1 MYYATVVAAAVHQF
15 ILRSLRDAV
24 TDDQVVVQNVASGE
38 FCVLFVALG
47 LLHSEKCG
55 AFGRP
60 VSPAARQ
67 APARLRRA
75 LPRREHQ
82 KQPVPLR
89 ALDDIDPERALLPPA
104 AAEARYRETRC
115 ARLYDG

>member
-47 LLHSEKCG
+47 PELARLLIWRD
-55 AFGRP
+55 AVGRP
-60 VSPAARQ
+60 RIGSG
-67 APARLRRA
+67 
-75 LPRREHQ
+75 RE
-82 KQPVPLR
+82 PL
-89 ALDDIDPERALLPPA
+89 
-104 AAEARYRETRC
+104 
-115 ARLYDG
+115 

>member
-47 LLHSEKCG
+47 VANKPTLL
-55 AFGRP
+55 
-60 VSPAARQ
+60 AARL
-67 APARLRRA
+67 AR
-75 LPRREHQ
+75 PQ
-82 KQPVPLR
+82 M
-89 ALDDIDPERALLPPA
+89 
-104 AAEARYRETRC
+104 
-115 ARLYDG
+115 

>member
-47 LLHSEKCG
+47 
-55 AFGRP
+55 
-60 VSPAARQ
+60 
-67 APARLRRA
+67 
-75 LPRREHQ
+75 
-82 KQPVPLR
+82 
-89 ALDDIDPERALLPPA
+89 
-104 AAEARYRETRC
+104 
-115 ARLYDG
+115 

>member
-47 LLHSEKCG
+47 VANKPKLLAATMLGYLVSDSFSVTTAGYAIHHAVTAMLLLVSLRGQG
-55 AFGRP
+55 ASSSTRP
-60 VSPAARQ
+60 VSS
-67 APARLRRA
+67 
-75 LPRREHQ
+75 
-82 KQPVPLR
+82 
-89 ALDDIDPERALLPPA
+89 
-104 AAEARYRETRC
+104 RETRRRSS
-115 ARLYDG
+115 A